1 MATTYDAIYERA
13 IFRFMDYD
21 FLKLS
26 NDQRASMLE
35 RHLRSAIVDFQ
46 SSCQTDL
53 TQRDETLKTFKEA
66 LTDEEQEILSLGVAY
81 YWVSFKALNSDL
93 LRNNMSTRDYSYFS
107 PANLL
112 GEVRALRDTLKKE
125 YEDRIIAYSYLHG
138 GIEKWKV

>member
-53 TQRDETLKTFKEA
+53 TQRDETLKTFKEV

-125 YEDRIIAYSYLHG
+125 YDDRIIAYSYLHG

>member
-53 TQRDETLKTFKEA
+53 TQRDETLKTFEEA